1 MNDVT
6 APKQSS
12 LRSKLVEATMFLK
25 VNMSLIPNNPTY
37 VTKSSIWNTLIPCR
51 LELLDDIGD
60 SNDNEIEEDD
70 DDDDNDDDDLSLVP
84 IKSEETNY
92 TCLILSLS
100 ISLCNNMK
108 IQSPPR
114 AIQPTIY
121 CLVSFEWISLRF
133 IMNMHVTQ
141 LFS

>member
-1 MNDVT
+1 MNGVI
-6 APKQSS
+6 APKQSP
-12 LRSKLVEATMFLK
+12 LISKLVEARMFLK

-37 VTKSSIWNTLIPCR
+37 VTKSSIWNTLIPSH
-51 LELLDDIGD
+51 LELLDDIGN
-60 SNDNEIEEDD
+60 SNDNKNEED

-84 IKSEETNY
+84 IESEEISY

-108 IQSPPR
+108 IQSQPR
-114 AIQPTIY
+114 AIQPNIY
-121 CLVSFEWISLRF
+121 CLVSFEWISPRF

-141 LFS
+141 LSN